1 MASIFVR
8 EIDQM
13 ARHMHDHTDELA
25 RSLAS

>member
-1 MASIFVR
+1 VTLAR

-13 ARHMHDHTDELA
+13 ARRTQAHTDELA